1 MSKRTIIILAEV
13 EAPEGVDVAQAARV
27 LGDRVGYATIGDGVR
42 VGRAEATSVDMPVG
56 ALVAAMEHA
65 VKVMSR
71 E

>member
-1 MSKRTIIILAEV
+1 MKRTIIILAEV
-13 EAPEGVDVAQAARV
+13 DAPEGMDVSHAARV

-42 VGRAEATSVDMPVG
+42 VGRAEATAMDMPVA

-65 VKVMSR
+65 VKVISR

>member
-13 EAPEGVDVAQAARV
+13 DAPDGVDVAHAARV

-42 VGRAEATSVDMPVG
+42 VGRAEATVMDLPVA
-56 ALVAAMEHA
+56 ALVAVLEHA
-65 VKVMSR
+65 VKVIR